1 MSQINGIYNPS
12 GLAKPFTMKAKLLM
26 GAMKA
31 KILMRQLRSVEGRS
45 LDWND
50 DVPSNIKENW
60 ICLFQELAVNLS

>member
-1 MSQINGIYNPS
+1 
-12 GLAKPFTMKAKLLM
+12 MKAKLLM